1 MNTKSITKGAIMV
14 ALATVLSYIKVY
26 TLPNGGSITAASMVP
41 IIFIAL
47 SCDFRTAIMT
57 SLTYSVIQMMIGFYP
72 PPTQDF
78 ISFMIVILCDYVIAF
93 GVLGLAGVIAKP
105 FGNKKAGAAFATV
118 MVTFI
123 RFVCHYI
130 SGITIWSSYAPE
142 GTPVWLYSLTYN
154 GSYMLLEGI
163 ISVIVIMFIWNS
175 IRIKQ

>member
-1 MNTKSITKGAIMV
+1 MKTNNITKGAIMV

-41 IIFIAL
+41 IIIIAL
-47 SCDFRTAIMT
+47 TCDFKTAIMT

-78 ISFMIVILCDYVIAF
+78 ISFMIVIFCDYVIAF
-93 GVLGLAGVIAKP
+93 GALGLAGIFAKP
-105 FGNKKAGAAFATV
+105 FGNKRIGAVFATV

-130 SGITIWSSYAPE
+130 SGITIWASYAPE

-154 GSYMLLEGI
+154 GSYMLVEGI
-163 ISVIVIMFIWNS
+163 ISVIVIAFIYDS
-175 IRIKQ
+175 IKTKL